1 MSPKIISSYEPDA
14 EADDGA
20 DFPIDIDPE
29 QKGFLTPID
38 PVEINL

>member
-14 EADDGA
+14 EPNDGA

-29 QKGFLTPID
+29 QKGFLTPVD
-38 PVEINL
+38 PAEIML